1 MSMMV
6 WINLAST
13 LYLLG
18 LIWCIQIV
26 HYPLMNHVGSDRFRE
41 FHRQHGI
48 RISFVVVAPMLVEL
62 VSAAALA
69 VWVPKGVEPELPV
82 IGLALVV
89 VIWLSTFAIQV
100 PAHRRLA
107 LGFDSMAHRR
117 LVTSNWLRTAGWS
130 LRAVVA
136 LAIAVQFS
144 AG

>member
-1 MSMMV
+1 MSAVV

-26 HYPLMNHVGSDRFRE
+26 HYPLMNRVGSDRFQE
-41 FHRQHGI
+41 FHRQHGL
-48 RISFVVVAPMLVEL
+48 RISFVVIAPMLVEL

-69 VWVPKGVEPELPV
+69 MWVPIGVEPELPA
-82 IGLALVV
+82 IGLVLVI

-100 PAHRRLA
+100 PIHRRLA
-107 LGFDSMAHRR
+107 LGFDPAAHRR
-117 LVTSNWLRTAGWS
+117 LVSANWLRTAAWS

-136 LAIAVQFS
+136 LVIAVQSS
-144 AG
+144 AA